1 MKIVVV
7 KCYYQQ
13 MACSQA
19 TVVYSKLFNT
29 FFAATAIIDAT
40 EKHPMRQAANP
51 ARGSSMCR
59 SDI

>member
-40 EKHPMRQAANP
+40 NQIFGTWTKGHPLWFAKT
-51 ARGSSMCR
+51 
-59 SDI
+59 